1 MLFLVFYFILCAV
14 LVFQGL
20 HLAAESTSPLGTL
33 PAEVAQD
40 PTTSRGLGGLL
51 MGYGAFAAL
60 LGLAGF
66 AYPAAAAAR
75 PALFLIGCI
84 FLALFGLWVIV
95 LGRKPEFMGK
105 PTVSD
110 DHGHH

>member
-20 HLAAESTSPLGTL
+20 HLASEVKSPLGTL
-33 PAEVAQD
+33 PAEVGQA
-40 PTTSRGLGGLL
+40 PEPSRAWGGLL
-51 MGYGAFAAL
+51 MAYGTLAAI

-66 AYPAAAAAR
+66 ASPSLAPAR
-75 PALFLIGCI
+75 PVLFLIGCV
-84 FLALFGLWVIV
+84 FLALFGLWVIF
-95 LGRKPEFMGK
+95 LGRQAEFMGK
-105 PTVSD
+105 PTVMD